1 MTKIIKVQ
9 KGTKDIL
16 PEDISLWQFM
26 EATALDVF
34 TRAGYK
40 EIRTPIFE
48 ATELFQRGVGDTTD
62 IVNKE
67 MYTFE
72 KSERSLTLRPENT
85 AGVVRSYIENGM
97 HRLSA
102 PVKLW
107 YKGPMFRY
115 ERPQA
120 GRQRQFHQVGV
131 EMFGIKEPAADA
143 EAILL
148 AINYL
153 KALGLP
159 NLSVEINTLGC
170 SECRKNFRALLIET
184 LRPYYDALCDDCKER
199 FEKNPLRL
207 LDCKVE
213 SCKEIFAMPEIQKV
227 IQSDFTC
234 PDCSLHFETLKSYLD
249 ALGIVYKVNKQLVRG
264 LDYYNRTVFEIKSE
278 NLGSQNAVCGGG
290 RYDTLVENLGGE
302 PTPAIGWAM
311 GMERLASLLNYN
323 SDDKLDI
330 FVVSENKTEALKLV
344 QRFRNLNYNV
354 DFDMAGKKFTKQ
366 LEKAAKSAHFA
377 IILGEDEVNG
387 EYLTLKN
394 LDTSKQIQVPLSNI
408 TDFEE
413 HMYKFINTNSVEWKQ
428 SKLAMLASGFAVS

>member
-1 MTKIIKVQ
+1 MAQIIKVQ

-16 PEDISLWQFM
+16 PQDIAVWHKM
-26 EATALDVF
+26 EAAALEIF

-97 HRLSA
+97 HKLSA

-120 GRQRQFHQVGV
+120 GRQRQFHQVGI
-131 EMFGIKEPAADA
+131 EMFGIEDPSADA
-143 EAILL
+143 EAIIL
-148 AINYL
+148 ALNYL
-153 KALGLP
+153 KKLGLP
-159 NLSVEINTLGC
+159 NLSVELNTLGC
-170 SECRKNFRALLIET
+170 TSCRKEFRALLIET
-184 LRPYYDALCDDCKER
+184 LRPHYDKLCDDCKER

-207 LDCKVE
+207 LDCKVD
-213 SCKEIFAMPEIQKV
+213 SCKEIFALPELQQV
-227 IQSDFTC
+227 IESDYTC
-234 PDCSLHFETLKSYLD
+234 PDCSLHFEQLKSYLD
-249 ALGIVYKVNKQLVRG
+249 NLGVNYKINKLLVRG

-290 RYDTLVENLGGE
+290 RYDTLVANLGGE
-302 PTPAIGWAM
+302 PTPAVGWAM
-311 GMERLASLLNYN
+311 GMERLATLLPE
-323 SDDKLDI
+323 SKEEKLDI
-330 FVVSENKTEALKLV
+330 YVVSSNKLEALKLTE
-344 QRFRNLNYNV
+344 RLRALNYNV
-354 DFDMAGKKFTKQ
+354 DFDMSGKKFAKQ
-366 LEKAAKSAHFA
+366 LEKAAKTAHFA
-377 IILGEDEVNG
+377 MILGEDEING
-387 EYLTLKN
+387 EYFTLKN
-394 LDTSKQIQVPLSNI
+394 LETSVQSRFPFDSL
-408 TDFEE
+408 TYFEK
-413 HMYKFINTNSVEWKQ
+413 HTYKFISTNSSEWLQ
-428 SKLAMLASGFAVS
+428 SKLSMLASGFAI